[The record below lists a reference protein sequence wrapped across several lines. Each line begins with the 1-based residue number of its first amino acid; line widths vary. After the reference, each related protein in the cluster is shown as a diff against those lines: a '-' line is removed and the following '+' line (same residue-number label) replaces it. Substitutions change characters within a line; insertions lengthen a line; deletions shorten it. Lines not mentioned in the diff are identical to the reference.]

1 MKQKYQIS
9 YLLNKHCT
17 SKIKLL
23 VEKSLDLFSN
33 VWSLNF
39 KKIDWGQRVDPV
51 KCISSSIKIKTHLK
65 DDMLQD
71 FHNTMKENLSFSEIL
86 VLPEK

>member
-1 MKQKYQIS
+1 M
-9 YLLNKHCT
+9 
-17 SKIKLL
+17 
-23 VEKSLDLFSN
+23 
-33 VWSLNF
+33 
-39 KKIDWGQRVDPV
+39 DPV